1 VYIDSTIVDSFALD
15 SKYCTLIMLKQF
27 NIVRINLHYRD
38 TSLYWENKS
47 ISLNYLQVDYIL
59 YYIGA
64 TAIYM
69 VNYMRPISKSLFIQ
83 RDRAAPKTNHIPDTH
98 DNISDQSH
106 SRYTWQHQTS
116 FSEWQNKLIWDP
128 KLTIIN
134 IWMKIAFRSQIFRLL
149 NDNGP
154 LNW

>member
-1 VYIDSTIVDSFALD
+1 
-15 SKYCTLIMLKQF
+15 MLKQF
-27 NIVRINLHYRD
+27 NIVPINLHYRD

-83 RDRAAPKTNHIPDTH
+83 RATTAVKKMLTSDRRRSNRWQMHI
-98 DNISDQSH
+98 
-106 SRYTWQHQTS
+106 
-116 FSEWQNKLIWDP
+116 
-128 KLTIIN
+128 
-134 IWMKIAFRSQIFRLL
+134 
-149 NDNGP
+149 
-154 LNW
+154 